1 MRALFLLAIAAI
13 AHAASLEG
21 RVYNGSNSTGIAD
34 LTVTLTPPKGSDLP
48 ETVTLT
54 DVGGHYA
61 IDEVAAG
68 LYLLRIHQGTTLLL
82 RQQITLDGDIT
93 KDVELTLK

>member
-1 MRALFLLAIAAI
+1 MRALLLVAFVALAN
-13 AHAASLEG
+13 AASLEG

-34 LTVTLTPPKGSDLP
+34 LTVTLTPPKGSVHP

-54 DVGGHYA
+54 DAVGHYA
-61 IDEVAAG
+61 IDGQASG
-68 LYLLRIHQGTTLLL
+68 LYLLRIHQGTTLLY
-82 RQQITLDGDIT
+82 RQQITLDGDAI